1 MPPTWCAVSTWRGGG
16 GAILWTLAFGVATVI
31 NVVSFDLFFI
41 APRGTSP
48 SLMCNIC

>member
-1 MPPTWCAVSTWRGGG
+1 MPPTGDAVSAWRGGG
-16 GAILWTLAFGVATVI
+16 GAVLWTLALVVATVI

-41 APRGTSP
+41 APRARSP